1 MDGEWYVGRVRRC
14 GWSMNRQ
21 VRDRGT
27 GMRLTETV
35 CYYVLYCIIS
45 AGGLD
50 NAGGL
55 LGIAFS
61 SRSLQRFPG

>member
-1 MDGEWYVGRVRRC
+1 MD
-14 GWSMNRQ
+14 SQ